1 VIIIAGLVKLQRLLE
16 SRAARYAPID
26 G

>member
-1 VIIIAGLVKLQRLLE
+1 MIMISGLVKLQRLLE
-16 SRAARYAPID
+16 ARAVRYAPI